1 MNDAMNDAWKS
12 LAAACVLVIAVY
24 GYTAPLGRL
33 EAASLNAADSYYNLL
48 VQGFRV
54 GQLSLKKDV
63 PPGLA
68 QLTDPYDPAANSL
81 YQDFAYRTRDM
92 SYYKGKLY
100 IYFGVTPALILFW
113 PYVALTGDYL
123 FDRQAVTIFCAI
135 GVLASVGLLRALW
148 RRYFSEVS
156 VGVVVACGLAL
167 GLATGLPTIL
177 PRSEVHEVATSCGY
191 MLTML
196 ALVAIWCAL
205 HEPERRC
212 RWLAVASVAYGLA
225 VGARPSLLFGAVIL
239 LVPVAMAW
247 RERLVSSTRHE
258 RLPIGIALLSATVPI
273 VLIGLGLMI
282 YNAQRFDN
290 PFEFDWRYQ
299 LGGKRQLMI
308 HFLSPR
314 YFWFNFRVY
323 FLEPARWG
331 ARFPFVHEIAVPPEP
346 AGYYGL
352 DGASGILTN
361 IPLVWLALAA
371 PLAWRSRS
379 GQAGSILR
387 SFVTSVGLLF
397 AACAL
402 TIMFYCFASIHYA
415 VDFLPALVLL
425 AVVGILGLERAL
437 ADRPV
442 WRRAVR
448 CGWGLL
454 LSFAVAFNVLMS
466 LVNYA
471 HAACGLATV
480 LVIKD
485 RVPEAIQVFEKAL
498 RVEPDFADGH
508 YNLGIALLQAG
519 QVPEA
524 IREYE
529 YALRLKPDYAD
540 AHVNLGT
547 ALAKL
552 GRTEDAFR
560 HYKEALRINPG
571 NAVAHYDVGSTLY
584 RAGRVQEAIKEF
596 EAALRIWPDY
606 AEAHNGLGGALLRAG
621 NTQNAIAHYNQ
632 ALRLKPDLAEAHYN
646 LGIALAQGGQY
657 ARGDKALGA
666 DGETQAR

>member
-1 MNDAMNDAWKS
+1 
-12 LAAACVLVIAVY
+12 
-24 GYTAPLGRL
+24 
-33 EAASLNAADSYYNLL
+33 
-48 VQGFRV
+48 
-54 GQLSLKKDV
+54 
-63 PPGLA
+63 
-68 QLTDPYDPAANSL
+68 
-81 YQDFAYRTRDM
+81 
-92 SYYKGKLY
+92 
-100 IYFGVTPALILFW
+100 
-113 PYVALTGDYL
+113 
-123 FDRQAVTIFCAI
+123 
-135 GVLASVGLLRALW
+135 
-148 RRYFSEVS
+148 
-156 VGVVVACGLAL
+156 
-167 GLATGLPTIL
+167 
-177 PRSEVHEVATSCGY
+177 
-191 MLTML
+191 
-196 ALVAIWCAL
+196 
-205 HEPERRC
+205 
-212 RWLAVASVAYGLA
+212 
-225 VGARPSLLFGAVIL
+225 VIL
-239 LVPVAMAW
+239 LVPVAQAW
-247 RERLVSSTRHE
+247 REKR
-258 RLPIGIALLSATVPI
+258 PIGVPLLAATGPI
-273 VLIGLGLMI
+273 ILIGLGLML
-282 YNAQRFDN
+282 YNARRFDN
-290 PFEFDWRYQ
+290 PLEFGWRYQ

-308 HFLSPR
+308 HFLSLR

-402 TIMFYCFASIHYA
+402 TIMFYCFASIRYA

-425 AVVGILGLERAL
+425 AVVGILGLERTL
-437 ADRPV
+437 APTSESGQADPSRV
-442 WRRAVR
+442 WRNAAR
-448 CGWGLL
+448 CGWGVLL
-454 LSFAVAFNVLMS
+454 GFSVVFNLLVS
-466 LVNYA
+466 VVNYA
-471 HAACGLATV
+471 HAGCGLATV

-632 ALRLKPDLAEAHYN
+632 ALYGSN
-646 LGIALAQGGQY
+646 LISPRRTTIWGLRWR
-657 ARGDKALGA
+657 RGAICP
-666 DGETQAR
+666 RR